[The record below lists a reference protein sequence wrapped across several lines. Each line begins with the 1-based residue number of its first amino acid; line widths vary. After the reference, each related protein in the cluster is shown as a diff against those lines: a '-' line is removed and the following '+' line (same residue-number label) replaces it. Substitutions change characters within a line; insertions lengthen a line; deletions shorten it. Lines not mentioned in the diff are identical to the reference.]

1 MALAKKIL
9 YIIAGIIK
17 VAIAGFA
24 FLVSVLI
31 VFMRGVFASALK
43 ADPSIVN
50 EMVDNLING
59 SSEYAFLS
67 TYSLEERIEYI
78 LGIVSKFGWIVLII
92 SIVWIA
98 VAVFL
103 FILSKR
109 ITSSDYGNKLAII
122 LTIVSWIVSPL
133 TISTILT
140 TIACA
145 LKKRK
150 AKIENI
156 NIEAYQE

>member
-9 YIIAGIIK
+9 YIIAGVIK
-17 VAIAGFA
+17 VAVAGFA
-24 FLVSVLI
+24 FVVSALLI
-31 VFMRGVFASALK
+31 FMRGLFETALK
-43 ADPSIVN
+43 SDPSIVN

-59 SSEYAFLS
+59 SSEYAFLTS
-67 TYSLEERIEYI
+67 YSLEERIEYI

-92 SIVWIA
+92 SIVWIT

-109 ITSSDYGNKLAII
+109 ITSSDYSNRLAII
-122 LTIVSWIVSPL
+122 LTIVSWVTSPL

-150 AKIENI
+150 GKVENI